1 MTRVALA
8 ALSVAALVPARKTPW
23 LRRLLQPLTTYLPL
37 LLMGLLAL
45 ATWWL
50 VQNTPLLLPQGPS
63 KAVRYEPDYTMHQ
76 FSVHRFAQDGRL
88 KGQMQGDILRHYPN
102 NDTVEVDQVRLYS
115 FGPTGNIT
123 RASAKQALSNGD
135 GSEVQL
141 KGQARVQRDAR
152 EGEEASVFTS
162 EFLHVFLGT
171 EEVRSHLP
179 VVLQRG
185 STLVAGDSLSY
196 DNLSRVVSVNG
207 RVRATFAPTVQPTT
221 QSNTP
226 NRTRRKP

>member
-8 ALSVAALVPARKTPW
+8 ALSVVALAPPRKMPW
-23 LRRLLQPLTTYLPL
+23 LQRLLYPLTTYLPL

-45 ATWWL
+45 GTWWL
-50 VQNTPLLLPQGPS
+50 VQNTPLLLPPGQA

-76 FSVHRFAQDGRL
+76 FSVHRFAPDGRL
-88 KGQMQGDILRHYPN
+88 KGQMQGDMLRHYPN
-102 NDTVEVDQVRLYS
+102 NDTIEVDQVRLVS

-152 EGEEASVFTS
+152 EGNETSVFTS
-162 EFLHVFLGT
+162 EFLHAFLNT

-185 STLVAGDSLSY
+185 TTQVAGDSLSY
-196 DNLSRVVSVNG
+196 DNLNRVVSVNG
-207 RVRATFAPTVQPTT
+207 RVRATFAPTVQPAT
-221 QSNTP
+221 QN
-226 NRTRRKP
+226 NARRQP